1 MRGKRGQFGSEARK
15 RRSVHLARR
24 FCAST
29 PLRLYASALLL
40 FLAGCGIGS
49 ARKTPSELRAE
60 KLAREKAE
68 LVGEVQQ
75 YRAEIE
81 QLRTQIQALSALPK
95 GERENPY
102 KLTAVRIARTTNFY
116 DTNNDGRR
124 EKLIVY
130 IQPIDTQGDIVKAAG
145 TVDVQL
151 WDLNLPNGQAQL
163 GHWQVGPTE
172 LHRLW
177 FDFLVTGY
185 RLTFDRPKSLKVLSE
200 PLTIRITFTDYL
212 TGESFRDQRVIE
224 PQLD

>member
-1 MRGKRGQFGSEARK
+1 MVAFAL
-15 RRSVHLARR
+15 V
-24 FCAST
+24 
-29 PLRLYASALLL
+29 LLL
-40 FLAGCGIGS
+40 GGCGIGS
-49 ARKTPSELRAE
+49 ARKAPSELRAE

-81 QLRTQIQALSALPK
+81 QLRTQIQALSPLPK
-95 GERENPY
+95 DKRENPY
-102 KLTAVRIARTTNFY
+102 KLTSVRIARITNFY
-116 DTNNDGRR
+116 DKNGDGRR

-130 IQPIDTQGDIVKAAG
+130 IQPIDTRGDVVKAAG
-145 TVDVQL
+145 TVNVQL
-151 WDLNLPNGQAQL
+151 WDLNHPNGQAQL
-163 GHWQVGPTE
+163 GQWEVGPTE

-185 RLTFDRPKSLKVLSE
+185 RLTFDRPESLEVLSE
-200 PLTIRITFTDYL
+200 PLTVRITFTDYL